1 MIKHYPKS
9 EQAKKA
15 QVQLARL
22 GKVQHDPL
30 AQLLIRDGRPVFA
43 ANPAAN
49 GQRMV
54 SSGAIQ
60 NRSALNLAIKKD
72 VVFEESGVNGDGKKK
87 GFFSRMVGAINPFS
101 SSSDDKKETDK
112 KSANGTEVA
121 KVNQNGAGKAT
132 KATASAKN
140 GAAGLTGEIDAS
152 LKEKGIAAGDN
163 NVASRPPTPVLPQIT
178 EEPAP
183 PPASAKANAT
193 NAKEV
198 LGKVDEVLN
207 EEGKN
212 VAELPAPPKFTV
224 TRRSKK
230 GKGKKPQPGLSSSG
244 MLGTIDKQLRKQ
256 GIEPPSEEATKPEGL
271 EASRPQAQKTV
282 ELSPRLSKETR
293 PFLINPGAFQLEEK
307 PITTE
312 KAKDPQSVEAT
323 RSVNPQGIV
332 PVFELPA
339 SVTKGPTILPEKK
352 ESSDG
357 EKTAG
362 SAPEGKGA
370 KDAFGQ
376 IKDEIGN
383 FGKIMGPLFGQ

>member
-1 MIKHYPKS
+1 
-9 EQAKKA
+9 
-15 QVQLARL
+15 
-22 GKVQHDPL
+22 
-30 AQLLIRDGRPVFA
+30 
-43 ANPAAN
+43 
-49 GQRMV
+49 
-54 SSGAIQ
+54 
-60 NRSALNLAIKKD
+60 
-72 VVFEESGVNGDGKKK
+72 
-87 GFFSRMVGAINPFS
+87 
-101 SSSDDKKETDK
+101 
-112 KSANGTEVA
+112 
-121 KVNQNGAGKAT
+121 
-132 KATASAKN
+132 
-140 GAAGLTGEIDAS
+140 
-152 LKEKGIAAGDN
+152 
-163 NVASRPPTPVLPQIT
+163 
-178 EEPAP
+178 
-183 PPASAKANAT
+183 
-193 NAKEV
+193 V

-212 VAELPAPPKFTV
+212 VAELPAPPKFTI

-271 EASRPQAQKTV
+271 EASRPPSLPVSRPTV

-293 PFLINPGAFQLEEK
+293 PFLINPGEFQLEEK

-352 ESSDG
+352 EKTADN
-357 EKTAG
+357 KTAG
-362 SAPEGKGA
+362 SAPAGEGA